1 MGRLLATVVAVTVLI
16 SQQCNAQT
24 TDNLLRRVS
33 KIQLVIE
40 TLGTDAMECGL
51 AEQAIR
57 AAAMYPL
64 SSAKIEIASRA
75 LVHFYINV
83 NSVFLR
89 EDRLCISNLHIKV
102 YTFGDVTFA
111 FSGDEKQGVEVVL
124 WDTGY
129 VASSGRSSHAR
140 YIAGGIED
148 QVKRFIT
155 DWNLDNKPGMFDDL
169 DSEEAAS

>member
-1 MGRLLATVVAVTVLI
+1 
-16 SQQCNAQT
+16 
-24 TDNLLRRVS
+24 
-33 KIQLVIE
+33 
-40 TLGTDAMECGL
+40 MECGL

-102 YTFGDVTFA
+102 YTFGDVTFS

-155 DWNLDNKPGMFDDL
+155 DWNLDNKPGMFR
-169 DSEEAAS
+169 